1 MLRRRVLCAALLA
14 VLGASTGACGAR
26 SHHAPAAAAQET
38 AGTWWLS
45 PRGDDAE
52 ACTRA
57 APCQTI
63 SAVLA
68 RTDPG
73 DEVRLLAG
81 RYPKQEVRDAP
92 HGTRAPVV
100 LRPAAGA
107 PVHLGEL
114 SFHTHGVELRD
125 LRLEGWH
132 AYADAGRLT
141 FRDVHADWFFIDSSA
156 HVRILGGEVGP
167 ADAVDPQIR
176 AADTNGAPLPRDI
189 LIDDVTFHDFTNR
202 TDPATHIECLQFGAG
217 QHVVVRGSRF
227 LNCRGH
233 NIFVAP
239 WGGTAKVRDFLF
251 EDNHFGTV
259 PDGFY
264 SLRVAGG
271 GPGAVSHITVRD
283 NSALTVMQVDA
294 GISHVTFE
302 GNLAPRQPWECFPG
316 QRYVRNVWTAVTCSG
331 TDRTISASAMKAAA
345 GDLHRRAGA
354 GPLAATS

>member
-14 VLGASTGACGAR
+14 VLAAGTSACGGR
-26 SHHAPAAAAQET
+26 SHHGPADPEPMS
-38 AGTWWLS
+38 GTLWLS
-45 PRGDDAE
+45 PRGDDAA
-52 ACTRA
+52 ACSRG

-68 RTDPG
+68 RTAPG

-81 RYPKQEVRDAP
+81 RYPKQDVRDAP
-92 HGTRAPVV
+92 RGAGALVV

-107 PVHLGEL
+107 RVHLGEL

-132 AYADAGRLT
+132 AYEDSGRLT
-141 FRDVHADWFFIDSSA
+141 FRGVHAQWFFVDSAA
-156 HVRILGGEVGP
+156 HVKILGGEVGP

-189 LIDDVTFHDFTNR
+189 LIDDVTFHDFSNR

-217 QHVVVRGSRF
+217 EHVVVRRSRF

-239 WGGTAKVRDFLF
+239 WGGTAKVRDFVF

-271 GPGAVSHITVRD
+271 APGAVSHITVRD
-283 NSALTVMQVDA
+283 NSALTVMQVDGA
-294 GISHVTFE
+294 IPHVVFE
-302 GNLAPRQPWECFPG
+302 GNLAPRQGWECFPG
-316 QRYVRNVWTAVTCSG
+316 QRYARNVWTAVRCG
-331 TDRTISASAMKAAA
+331 PTDRTISASAMAAAA
-345 GDLHRRAGA
+345 GDLQRRAGA
-354 GPLAATS
+354 GRLAMTG